1 MGSVF
6 TPESLLCLQ
15 QCGTTDRMKL
25 SVLTWNYESHDIDN
39 DVVGRNGIH
48 RSVSFSLQLLIQFFR
63 HQLKVKIGVERRR
76 LSVRFQQNVIV
87 VCLCQVK

>member
-15 QCGTTDRMKL
+15 QCGTANRMKL

-39 DVVGRNGIH
+39 DVVGRKGIH
-48 RSVSFSLQLLIQFFR
+48 RSESFSLQLLIQFLRVF
-63 HQLKVKIGVERRR
+63 IC
-76 LSVRFQQNVIV
+76 VIFSP
-87 VCLCQVK
+87 CLIFLPDCD